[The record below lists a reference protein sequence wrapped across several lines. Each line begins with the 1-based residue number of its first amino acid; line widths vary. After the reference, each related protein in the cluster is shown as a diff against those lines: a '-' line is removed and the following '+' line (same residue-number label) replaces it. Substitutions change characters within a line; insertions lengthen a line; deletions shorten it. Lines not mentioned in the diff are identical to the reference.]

1 MALASVERNFIQQ
14 YLKEKSGAVSY
25 QFKKALL
32 DYVKPNSHPQLLFLF
47 NCICAITV
55 FGFFM
60 DGLTPK
66 IELV

>member
-14 YLKEKSGAVSY
+14 YLKEKSGAISY
-25 QFKKALL
+25 QFKKALY

-47 NCICAITV
+47 NLICAIAV